1 MVEIFPNAVFIG
13 LDEAE
18 VRAALADAGDNPIA
32 VEVARLVAA
41 YGANFAEHAR
51 RGRMPES
58 ILRRAPN
65 CAIERVA
72 MELTTLAIRAAV
84 PASDM
89 LAAIGRALHGEH
101 WLGGLA
107 ADLKVNERT
116 IRAWMN
122 DRDVLNA
129 QHRVFDDALALCRDR
144 SDQLL
149 QAAAALEGW
158 IKANCGGTE
167 PNAET
172 ARTKD
177 FHPKNPPFG
186 ELATQG

>member
-1 MVEIFPNAVFIG
+1 MIEPKHEFIAMN
-13 LDEAE
+13 EAE
-18 VRAALADAGDNPIA
+18 VRAALADQNDNPIA

-41 YGANFAEHAR
+41 YGANFAEHTKR
-51 RGRMPES
+51 IGRIPES
-58 ILRRAPN
+58 ILRRAPT

-122 DRDVLNA
+122 DRDALNA
-129 QHRVFDDALALCRDR
+129 QHRIFDDALALCRGR
-144 SDQLL
+144 SDQLV

-158 IKANCGGTE
+158 LKANRE
-167 PNAET
+167 DN
-172 ARTKD
+172 R
-177 FHPKNPPFG
+177 
-186 ELATQG
+186 

>member
-1 MVEIFPNAVFIG
+1 MIEPKHEFIA
-13 LDEAE
+13 LNEAE
-18 VRAALADAGDNPIA
+18 VRAALADPDDNPIA

-51 RGRMPES
+51 RIGRMPES

-65 CAIERVA
+65 CAIEKVA
-72 MELTTLAIRAAV
+72 IELTTLAIRAAV

-89 LAAIGRALHGEH
+89 LAAVGRALHGVH

-122 DRDVLNA
+122 NRDVLNA
-129 QHRVFDDALALCRDR
+129 QHRIFDDALALCRGR
-144 SDQLL
+144 SDQLV

-158 IKANCGGTE
+158 LKANRGD
-167 PNAET
+167 N
-172 ARTKD
+172 R
-177 FHPKNPPFG
+177 
-186 ELATQG
+186 